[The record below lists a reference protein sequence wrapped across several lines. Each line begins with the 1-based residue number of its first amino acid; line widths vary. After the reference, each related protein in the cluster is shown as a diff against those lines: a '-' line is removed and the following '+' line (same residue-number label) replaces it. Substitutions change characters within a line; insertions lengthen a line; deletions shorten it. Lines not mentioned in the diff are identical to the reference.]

1 MNTTRAR
8 SRVAL
13 QPGVC
18 GGCNGWI
25 GRRLYG
31 SATAGV
37 LVALVLAACPAAYGD
52 AEEAT
57 TPEAAE
63 ADVLAAEGNAETA
76 DQPAAAEVERG
87 RRRRRMSG
95 ATRLRLIKLVEPAGI
110 LTLSL
115 LAATVCLGVLRRVK
129 KLKPRQVLRVHKIAG
144 VTTLVS
150 GVLHATLIVLVHSF

>member
-18 GGCNGWI
+18 RGCNGWI
-25 GRRLYG
+25 GRMLYG
-31 SATAGV
+31 PATAGV
-37 LVALVLAACPAAYGD
+37 LVVFVLAACPPAYGD

-57 TPEAAE
+57 APEAAE
-63 ADVLAAEGNAETA
+63 ADAPAAEGNAETA
-76 DQPAAAEVERG
+76 DRPAAAEDEHG
-87 RRRRRMSG
+87 RRRRMSG
-95 ATRLRLIKLVEPAGI
+95 ATKLRLMKLVEPAGI

-115 LAATVCLGVLRRVK
+115 LAVTVCLGMLRRVK
-129 KLKPRQVLRVHKIAG
+129 KLGSRQVLRVHKIAG
-144 VTTLVS
+144 VAALVS